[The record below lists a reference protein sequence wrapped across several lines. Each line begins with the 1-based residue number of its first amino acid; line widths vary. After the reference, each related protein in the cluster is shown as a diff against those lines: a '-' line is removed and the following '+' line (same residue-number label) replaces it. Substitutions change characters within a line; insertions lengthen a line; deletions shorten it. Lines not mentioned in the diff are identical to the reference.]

1 MTYQNNIVSIKTG
14 TLESTGFAFK
24 STCGKS
30 KYVITS
36 KHSICIDKP
45 ICKLISS
52 GVNACRSC
60 PAKIDNSQIAIKFQD
75 REPVKVIASFKSEK
89 SDVALLEL
97 EREQPNLEL
106 LKCSFD
112 EADDYQM
119 WKHNKDCLL
128 LENKRIKEQ
137 SYALYN
143 LKSSTFSEFLPK
155 SEVIPGY
162 SGTPIFSIDT
172 SGNPNVHAILTDNE
186 ANNDIGAEL
195 ITRELL
201 HELSLKSSIII
212 NDNFSSLSKD
222 ISTSFVDT
230 CFDFYYE
237 YNLGDDNKVK
247 VYSLPFSDSN
257 KFDLS
262 KIVDYLTE
270 NMSRS
275 VFPPREAELA
285 QGNQMKVFEAFNK
298 FLSEP
303 QDIYSKPALLQNL
316 IESDLLAPTIYKST
330 KQNEFSSIHIREF
343 LPEKFEFVMTKFFSD
358 IDIVE
363 AIDKCAHSLI
373 DANNNLSGS
382 SLLLEPSFVQQ
393 SVSMK
398 YADFISKLILPGN
411 NVHIEYNLGLLG
423 AYTIDIGT
431 DIYSV
436 RNLNEK
442 KRAIKDK
449 IKSHFQDKHTM
460 ISSIFNKHLFIG
472 KTCYLY
478 LIPINEVGELK
489 KLMHAKINSK
499 IKG

>member
-1 MTYQNNIVSIKTG
+1 MTYQNNIVSIKVG
-14 TLESTGFAFK
+14 APESTGFAFK
-24 STCGKS
+24 SACGKS

-45 ICKLISS
+45 SCKLISS

-60 PAKIDNSQIAIKFQD
+60 PANIDNSQITIKFQD
-75 REPVKVIASFKSEK
+75 REPVKAIASFKSDK

-97 EREQPNLEL
+97 ESEQPGLEL

-112 EADDYQM
+112 DANDYLM
-119 WKHNKDCLL
+119 WKHDKACILL
-128 LENKRIKEQ
+128 DNKRVKEQ
-137 SYALYN
+137 SYVLYN
-143 LKSSTFSEFLPK
+143 LKSSTFSDFLPK
-155 SEVIPGY
+155 SQVIPGY

-172 SGNPNVHAILTDNE
+172 NNTPTIHAILTDNE
-186 ANNDIGAEL
+186 ENNDIGAEL

-201 HELSLKSSIII
+201 HELSLKSSITI
-212 NDNFSSLSKD
+212 NYNFSLLSKN
-222 ISTSFVDT
+222 ISTSFIDT

-237 YNLGDDNKVK
+237 HNLENNNKIK

-275 VFPPREAELA
+275 VFPPREVELS
-285 QGNQMKVFEAFNK
+285 QGDQMKVFEAFNK

-316 IESDLLAPTIYKST
+316 VESDLLAPTLYKST

-358 IDIVE
+358 SDLVE
-363 AIDKCAHSLI
+363 AVDKCANSLI
-373 DANNNLSGS
+373 DANNNASGS
-382 SLLLEPSFVQQ
+382 SLLLEQSFVQQ
-393 SVSMK
+393 SVSIK
-398 YADFISKLILPGN
+398 YADLISKLILPEN
-411 NVHIEYNLGLLG
+411 EMHVEYNFGLLST
-423 AYTIDIGT
+423 YRLDIDS
-431 DIYSV
+431 DVYSV
-436 RNLNEK
+436 RNLNDK
-442 KRAIKDK
+442 KQAIKDNIMVHLK
-449 IKSHFQDKHTM
+449 DKHAM
-460 ISSIFNKHLFIG
+460 ISSIFDEHLFMG

-478 LIPINEVGELK
+478 LIPINEVGELN
-489 KLMHAKINSK
+489 KLMHAKINSN
-499 IKG
+499 ING